1 MLEIHEEDMIKEEE
15 EESDSD
21 DEEIDSD
28 FGDDIQDD
36 FLDWPIDCRI
46 EVMKAKKQA
55 LSGKRNIVQWSGQ
68 DVLQDYD
75 PHFANKAIG
84 KINSTRIWPKRIY
97 GYWKRCRVPI
107 KNFAKGAFFDNFLT
121 IAVFINTVAL
131 ALDRYGI
138 STEEANN
145 LSMMNTIFTWIFI
158 VEAVLKI
165 VGLGIVKYLKDKMN
179 YLDCAV
185 VMLSIVEMSFL
196 SGSGTNLSAF
206 RAIRIFRIFRV
217 LRVARLLKGMK
228 SMQII
233 IGVLMRSMD

>member
-1 MLEIHEEDMIKEEE
+1 LANRLQSGSN
-15 EESDSD
+15 ES
-21 DEEIDSD
+21 
-28 FGDDIQDD
+28 Q
-36 FLDWPIDCRI
+36 
-46 EVMKAKKQA
+46 KASA
-55 LSGKRNIVQWSGQ
+55 LSE
-68 DVLQDYD
+68 D
-75 PHFANKAIG
+75 PNFANKAIS
-84 KINSTRIWPKRIY
+84 KISGTRIWPKRVY

-107 KNFAKGAFFDNFLT
+107 KNFVKGAFFDNFLT

-138 STEEANN
+138 SAEEANN
-145 LSMMNTIFTWIFI
+145 LSVMNTIFTWIFI

-165 VGLGIVKYLKDKMN
+165 IGLGIVKYLKDKMN

-185 VMLSIVEMSFL
+185 VMLSIVEMAFL